1 MEEQDQEEQDQ
12 GSDWS
17 KTILKSLGILVVV
30 VILPMLLQRQC
41 GLPESMIADTYR
53 LEGDYDQAIEK
64 STAIIKRYPGISEVA
79 PDYNRRGQSYQ
90 GKGDFDRAI
99 ADFDEAIRL
108 QPNFAEAYFNR
119 CDTLR
124 RIGDIDRAL
133 ADCVEAARLKADYPD
148 PRDMTLRM
156 LFGRGDIEP
165 ARDKVDE
172 SITVQLQTRFSA
184 IDQRFYRGQIR
195 LFYDNRPAEAAEDF
209 AATLTSAFDYRVVG
223 ETFGAQDVDGVKV
236 SDLMGVAHPFIPDA
250 YYAVLWLRMARA
262 RAGQDYAKE
271 LDENVEKLGAPIH
284 RKMILENMHDVSNE
298 VLAETLRPWP
308 GWFIALYLGKL
319 APEKIRAVAEGS
331 ADQDVRRRRLC
342 DVDFY
347 LGEYTLEKGSSEQ
360 GRKLLQAAADGC
372 PATALEYGFAKAELK
387 RLAASG
393 QD

>member
-1 MEEQDQEEQDQ
+1 VGEQGQD
-12 GSDWS
+12 SDWS
-17 KTILKSLGILVVV
+17 KTLLRVLGTLVIVAGV
-30 VILPMLLQRQC
+30 PWLLQRSC
-41 GLPESMIADTYR
+41 GLPESMIADTRR
-53 LEGDYDQAIEK
+53 LEGNYDQAIEEF
-64 STAIIKRYPGISEVA
+64 TAIINRYPGISAVA

-108 QPNFAEAYFNR
+108 KPDFSEAYFNR

-124 RIGDIDRAL
+124 RIGNIDRAL
-133 ADCVEAARLKADYPD
+133 ADCEQAARLKADYPD

-156 LFGRGDIEP
+156 LFGRGDIDA

-172 SITVQLQTRFSA
+172 SIAVQLQTGFSA
-184 IDQRFYRGQIR
+184 INQRFYRGPIR

-223 ETFGAQDVDGVKV
+223 ETFGVQDVDGIKV
-236 SDLMGVAHPFIPDA
+236 SDLMGVRHPFVPDA

-271 LDENVEKLGAPIH
+271 LDENVEKLGAPIR
-284 RKMILENMHDVSNE
+284 RKMTLENMHNVSNE

-347 LGEYTLEKGSSEQ
+347 VAEHALEKGSSEE
-360 GRKLLQAAADGC
+360 GRRLLQAAADGC

-393 QD
+393 RD

>member
-1 MEEQDQEEQDQ
+1 MGEEGQE
-12 GSDWS
+12 SDWS
-17 KTILKSLGILVVV
+17 KTLVKVLSTLFIVV
-30 VILPMLLQRQC
+30 GVPMMLQPTC
-41 GLPESMIADTYR
+41 GLPDSMIADSHR
-53 LEGDYDQAIEK
+53 LEGNYDQAIEEF
-64 STAIIKRYPGISEVA
+64 TAIIKRYPGVSAVA

-90 GKGDFDRAI
+90 GKGDFDRAM
-99 ADFDEAIRL
+99 ADFDEAIHL
-108 QPNFAEAYFNR
+108 KPDFAEAYFNR

-124 RIGDIDRAL
+124 RMGNIDRAL
-133 ADCVEAARLKADYPD
+133 ADCEQAARLKPDYLE

-156 LFGRGDIEP
+156 LFGRGDVEI

-172 SITVQLQTRFSA
+172 TIAARQKTVSA
-184 IDQRFYRGQIR
+184 VIDHRFYRGQIR

-209 AATLTSAFDYRVVG
+209 AATLVSAFDYRMVG
-223 ETFGAQDVDGVKV
+223 GAFGGQDVDGVNV
-236 SDLMGVAHPFIPDA
+236 GDLMGYKHPFIPDA

-271 LDENVEKLGAPIH
+271 LDENVEKLGEPIR
-284 RKMILENMHDVSNE
+284 RKLLLETMRNIGNE
-298 VLAETLRPWP
+298 ALAATLRPWP

-331 ADQDVRRRRLC
+331 ADPDVRRRRLC

-347 LGEYTLEKGSSEQ
+347 VGEYTLEKGSSEE

-393 QD
+393 RD